1 MLRATV
7 TKKLGGFT
15 LDVSIQSDVRVTGL
29 FGPSGSGKTTLL
41 NCIAGLL
48 DPEKGDIELSNTPYF
63 ASDPPANLPIR
74 ERRVG
79 YVFQDSLLF
88 EHMSVRANLLY
99 GRNRGGDGPGF
110 DDVVDVLALGPQL
123 ARKPRELSGGEQ
135 RRVAIGRALLSNP
148 AILLFD
154 EPLTGLDAALA
165 GRVMVYLKRVLD
177 RFAIPALYV
186 SHSISDVIYFCDEV
200 VVLRDGRVV
209 TQGPPGEVI
218 TRRGVLDDRHL
229 TDLRNVFTAS
239 DANYDQEH
247 AAVRCRIGPL
257 ELLVY
262 SATPE
267 RTPTPTLAI
276 RANDII
282 LAAARPERISARN
295 VLPAM
300 VQRVEPVGGKILVF
314 IDVGTTWI
322 VEVGPAAVEELSLKP
337 GAAVFAVIKASAIEL
352 L

>member
-7 TKKLGGFT
+7 AKKLGEFT
-15 LDVSIQSDVRVTGL
+15 LDASIQSDGRVTGL

-48 DPEKGDIELSNTPYF
+48 APDRGDIRVFDSVFFTTES
-63 ASDPPANLPIR
+63 PACLPIR

-99 GRNRGGDGPGF
+99 GRNRRGDGPGL
-110 DDVVDVLALGPQL
+110 DDVVDVLGLGALL
-123 ARKPRELSGGEQ
+123 DRRPRELSGGEQ

-177 RFAIPALYV
+177 KFAIPAIYV

-200 VVLRDGRVV
+200 VVLQNGRAV

-218 TRRGVLDDRHL
+218 ARRGVLTDRHL
-229 TDLRNVFTAS
+229 ADLRNVFTAT
-239 DANYDQEH
+239 DAIYDPEH
-247 AAVRCRIGPL
+247 GAIRCRVGAN

-262 SATPE
+262 SATLDRAAE
-267 RTPTPTLAI
+267 PTLAI

-295 VLPAM
+295 VLPAT
-300 VQRVEPVGGKILVF
+300 VKRVEPVDGKTLVF
-314 IDVGTTWI
+314 IDVGPTWI
-322 VEVGPAAVEELSLKP
+322 VEVGPAAVSELGIVP
-337 GAAVFAVIKASAIEL
+337 GAAVFAVIKASAFEL